1 MNERTDERFARA
13 GMAASILTALGASVC
28 CIGPVMAAMFG
39 MTSLAALVRYK
50 SLRTVF
56 ATITIG
62 ILAGAFY
69 MTYRRRP
76 AEECAPDS
84 VCATRGVDRVNRFN
98 RIMLWI
104 ATAVTLVVLTF
115 PTWSGWILG

>member
-1 MNERTDERFARA
+1 MNEGREERFARA
-13 GMAASILTALGASVC
+13 GMAASVLAAVGASVC
-28 CIGPVMAAMFG
+28 CIGPVVAAMFG
-39 MTSLAALVRYK
+39 VTSLAALVKYEP
-50 SLRTVF
+50 LRPLF
-56 ATITIG
+56 AVVTIG
-62 ILAGAFY
+62 FLGVAFY

-84 VCATRGVDRVNRFN
+84 VCATRGAERVNRFN

-104 ATAVTLVVLTF
+104 AAAVAVVVLTF